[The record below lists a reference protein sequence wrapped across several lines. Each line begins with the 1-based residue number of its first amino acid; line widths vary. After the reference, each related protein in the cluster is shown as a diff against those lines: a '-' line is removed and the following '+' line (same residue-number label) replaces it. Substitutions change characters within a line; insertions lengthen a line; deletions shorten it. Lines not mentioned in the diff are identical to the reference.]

1 MAPPPKPG
9 PVALRAVALMRMA
22 AANDSGDNLAPISY
36 RLPIRLPDSAVP
48 TTFTVH
54 LAPDDRVSFL
64 VTCGELPEIRTC
76 GGDERDALAM
86 AEEAIREALD
96 ARRSSLDLSY

>member
-22 AANDSGDNLAPISY
+22 AANDSGGSLAALSHC
-36 RLPIRLPDSAVP
+36 LPIVLPDSAAP
-48 TTFTVH
+48 LMFTVH

-64 VTCGELPEIRTC
+64 VTCREFPEIRTC
-76 GGDERDALAM
+76 GEDEGDALAM

-96 ARRSSLDLSY
+96 ARLSSLDFTC